1 MEFVFNLSYLLTDW
15 SLPLDHTCLT
25 DLYFDTPLPEN
36 QQRDPTC
43 RIITLNLFSLVQ
55 LHSPLLFYVPLS
67 SAYIGSQQRGILLLS
82 SQCSYEDLSAVS
94 RKLRHPLL
102 PIGHVEDECS

>member
-1 MEFVFNLSYLLTDW
+1 MDFVFNLSYLLIDW
-15 SLPLDHTCLT
+15 SLPLDHTCLA

-55 LHSPLLFYVPLS
+55 LHSPLPFYVPLS
-67 SAYIGSQQRGILLLS
+67 SADIGSQQRGKLLLS
-82 SQCSYEDLSAVS
+82 PYMMRLSFYS
-94 RKLRHPLL
+94 KRPLIYDTVL
-102 PIGHVEDECS
+102 LFRF